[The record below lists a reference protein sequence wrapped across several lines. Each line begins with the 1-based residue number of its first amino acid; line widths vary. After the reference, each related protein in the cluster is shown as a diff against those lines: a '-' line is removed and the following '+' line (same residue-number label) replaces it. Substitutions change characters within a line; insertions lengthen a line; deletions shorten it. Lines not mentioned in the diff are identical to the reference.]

1 MLHRGRHVAETRR
14 AAEGQPDAFLQVA
27 RFAVG
32 RARRR
37 NGGLR
42 GFGRDRHP
50 RHRAQA
56 GARAID
62 FLDAARDPLRHLAHR
77 AAVAVIEN
85 QDVAHDE
92 TQVSRWYY
100 RRRSRPRSAHP
111 MPHVLQQLGRFVL
124 HVLRRFNQD
133 RCLQIA
139 SSLTFTTLLAL
150 VPLGAIALALMA
162 AFPVFSGLGEQIHAF
177 LLANMLPEKAGE
189 VVTRYIEQFSGRAGQ
204 LTVLGTGVLA
214 VAAFMM
220 MFTIEG
226 AFNSIWRVSRPRPV
240 ARRILIYWAT
250 LTLGPILIGAS
261 LSITS
266 YLVGVSLGFARQTP
280 FAGAAIL
287 GLVPFVL
294 TCAAFTLLYY
304 VVPNRPVEPR
314 DALIGGLVA
323 ALAFEIMK
331 RSFALYIAKI
341 PTYTLVYGAFAVIPV
356 FLLWV
361 YFSWVVIV
369 IGALIA
375 ALVPDFT
382 VLRETARR
390 PSGAGFGDVLEI
402 LLILARAQQG
412 PELLELRKIAQDASL
427 TVDQTERILER

>member
-1 MLHRGRHVAETRR
+1 M
-14 AAEGQPDAFLQVA
+14 PF
-27 RFAVG
+27 
-32 RARRR
+32 
-37 NGGLR
+37 
-42 GFGRDRHP
+42 
-50 RHRAQA
+50 
-56 GARAID
+56 
-62 FLDAARDPLRHLAHR
+62 PLR
-77 AAVAVIEN
+77 
-85 QDVAHDE
+85 
-92 TQVSRWYY
+92 
-100 RRRSRPRSAHP
+100 
-111 MPHVLQQLGRFVL
+111 QLGRFL
-124 HVLRRFNQD
+124 AHVFKRFNED

-150 VPLGAIALALMA
+150 VPLVTLTLALMA
-162 AFPVFSGLGEQIHAF
+162 AFPIFSGLGEHIHAF
-177 LLANMLPEKAGE
+177 LLANMLPETAGK
-189 VVTRYIEQFSGRAGQ
+189 VVTGYIEQFSGQAGR
-204 LTVLGTGVLA
+204 LTALGSAVLA
-214 VAAFMM
+214 VTAFLM
-220 MFTIEG
+220 MFTIER
-226 AFNSIWRVSRPRPV
+226 AFNTIWRVSRPRPL
-240 ARRILIYWAT
+240 AQRILIYWAT
-250 LTLGPILIGAS
+250 LTLGPVLIGAS

-266 YLVGVSLGFARQTP
+266 YLVGVSLGFARQSP

-304 VVPNRPVEPR
+304 FVPNRAVKPR
-314 DALIGGLVA
+314 HALIGGLVA
-323 ALAFEIMK
+323 ALVFEIMK

-375 ALVPDFT
+375 ALAPDFT

-427 TVDQTERILER
+427 TVDQTERILERLGARGWVARSSGERYAMVVDKERLLVADVYREFVLDGEGPGERGRSEPLKRFLGQFAARVDETLNLPLGRLLERERG